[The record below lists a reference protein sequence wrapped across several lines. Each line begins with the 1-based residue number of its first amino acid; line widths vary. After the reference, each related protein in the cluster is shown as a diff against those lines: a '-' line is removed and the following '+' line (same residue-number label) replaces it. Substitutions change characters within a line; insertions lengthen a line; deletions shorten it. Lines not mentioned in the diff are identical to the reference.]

1 MSKREKTIRKIM
13 EERSVSFEEA
23 QSLLIYLGYEERSTG
38 SHHIFTKDNYT
49 PVNLKKRTELLP
61 YQLKDLQGALKKN
74 GY

>member
-1 MSKREKTIRKIM
+1 MSKREKIIRKIM

-23 QSLLIYLGYEERSTG
+23 QSLLIYLGYDERSNG
-38 SHHIFTKDNYT
+38 SHHVFTKDNHT
-49 PVNLKKRTELLP
+49 PVNLKKRTELLL